1 MIEYTK
7 ITPEDVIRHFEQLKS
22 DRDTWESLWQD
33 VIDYMLPN
41 RRSVYEGNITQGE
54 DRSVEIYDSTATL
67 SNIRLAAGLN
77 STLTNPNMMWF
88 GLETNDLELNKEAL
102 VKEFL
107 QKRTRKI
114 KKAYDSSNFYTE
126 VHEMYLDIGSLG
138 TGVLYIEP
146 SKSRKR
152 VLNFKSCHIREIFID
167 EDPEGM
173 VDTVM
178 RKFTMSVKQCIQKWG
193 EKCSDAVKELFM
205 AGNFNT
211 EVELLHA
218 VFPRIERDSKKKDRK
233 NMKYASMWIEYT
245 TRHTIDEGGYR
256 TMPYIVPRWLK
267 SSGEMYGRSPAISIL
282 ADIKTLNEIM
292 YSLLLAGQMQV
303 EPPLQVPDEGF
314 LNINV
319 EPRGISY
326 YRAGTNDRI
335 QPLDFGRNI
344 PLTYEMVKMYQEKIS
359 DAFLQNKLELI
370 DKREMTAEEVRA
382 RMSENARVLGP
393 TMGRL
398 EFEFLTVLNERV
410 SDILEN
416 DVIDSRGQAYLDTV
430 PNILAGEDIMLKF
443 TSPVARNQR
452 MQEAEAVGYFLQ
464 GVRNNSQLDPTVLDK
479 VNWDAVVDLDAEVF
493 GIPGEIVNDTR
504 TVQGIRK
511 NRAEQ
516 QAQQQQIQM
525 QMIQLQAG
533 KTQAETQKDT
543 ALAQKHASTA
553 QKNAGGV

>member
-1 MIEYTK
+1 MW
-7 ITPEDVIRHFEQLKS
+7 ED
-22 DRDTWESLWQD
+22 LWQD

-41 RRSVYEGNITQGE
+41 RRGIYEGNSVQGE

-88 GLETNDLELNKEAL
+88 GLETNDIEINKQPL

-107 QKRTRKI
+107 QNRTRKI
-114 KKAYDSSNFYTE
+114 KKAYDCSNFYTE

-138 TGVLYIEP
+138 TGVLYVESSGEP
-146 SKSRKR
+146 GKY
-152 VLNFKSCHIREIFID
+152 LNFKSCHIREIFID
-167 EDPEGM
+167 EDPNGV

-178 RKFTMSVKQCIQKWG
+178 RKFTMSVKQCVQKWK
-193 EKCSDAVKELFM
+193 EKCSESVKELFL
-205 AGNFNT
+205 AGEFNKD
-211 EVELLHA
+211 VEILHA
-218 VFPRIERDSKKKDRK
+218 VFPRVKRDKSKKDRL
-233 NMKYASMWIEYT
+233 NMKYSSMWIEFES
-245 TRHTIDEGGYR
+245 RHLIDEGGYR

-282 ADIKTLNEIM
+282 ADIKTLNEMM

-335 QPLDFGRNI
+335 LPLDLGKNM
-344 PLTYEMVKMYQEKIS
+344 PLTYEMVKIYQDKIA

-410 SDILEN
+410 SDILEVEVVN
-416 DVIDSRGQAYLDTV
+416 TVGISYLEPRPEVLVDE
-430 PNILAGEDIMLKF
+430 NISLKF

-452 MQEAEAVGYFLQ
+452 MQEAEAVGYFIQ
-464 GVRNNSQLDPTVLDK
+464 GLRNNSQLDQTVLDK
-479 VNWDAVVDLDAEVF
+479 INWDKVTELDAEVF
-493 GIPGEIVNDTR
+493 GVPTDILNDDR
-504 TVQGIRK
+504 MVQAIRK
-511 NRAEQ
+511 NRAQ
-516 QAQQQQIQM
+516 QQEQQQQIQM
-525 QMIQLQAG
+525 EMLRIQAG

-543 ALAQKHASTA
+543 ALAQKHSSTA
-553 QKNAGGV
+553 EKNART

>member
-1 MIEYTK
+1 MIEYPN
-7 ITPEDVIRHFEQLKS
+7 ITPDEVVRYFEQLRVARS
-22 DRDTWESLWQD
+22 MWEDLWQD

-41 RRSVYEGNITQGE
+41 RRGIYEGNSVQGE

-88 GLETNDLELNKEAL
+88 GLETNDIEINKQPL

-107 QKRTRKI
+107 QNRTRKI
-114 KKAYDSSNFYTE
+114 KKAYDCSNFYTE

-138 TGVLYIEP
+138 TGVLYVESSGEP
-146 SKSRKR
+146 GKY
-152 VLNFKSCHIREIFID
+152 LNFKSCHIREIFID
-167 EDPEGM
+167 EDPNGV

-178 RKFTMSVKQCIQKWG
+178 RKFTMSVKQCVQKWK
-193 EKCSDAVKELFM
+193 EKCSESVKELFL
-205 AGNFNT
+205 AGEFNKD
-211 EVELLHA
+211 VEILHA
-218 VFPRIERDSKKKDRK
+218 VFPRVKRDKSKKDRL
-233 NMKYASMWIEYT
+233 NMKYSSMWIEFES
-245 TRHTIDEGGYR
+245 RHLIDEGGYR

-282 ADIKTLNEIM
+282 ADIKTLNEMM

-335 QPLDFGRNI
+335 LPLDLGKNM
-344 PLTYEMVKMYQEKIS
+344 PLTYEMVKIYQDKIA

-410 SDILEN
+410 SDILEVEVVN
-416 DVIDSRGQAYLDTV
+416 TVGISYLEPRPEVLVDE
-430 PNILAGEDIMLKF
+430 NISLKF

-452 MQEAEAVGYFLQ
+452 MQEAEAVGYFIQ
-464 GVRNNSQLDPTVLDK
+464 GLRNNSQLDQTVLDK
-479 VNWDAVVDLDAEVF
+479 INWDKVTELDAEVF
-493 GIPGEIVNDTR
+493 GVPTDILNDDR
-504 TVQGIRK
+504 MVQAIRK
-511 NRAEQ
+511 NRAQ
-516 QAQQQQIQM
+516 QQEQQQQIQM
-525 QMIQLQAG
+525 EMLRIQAG

-543 ALAQKHASTA
+543 ALAQKHSSTA
-553 QKNAGGV
+553 EKNART